1 MTRILVVDDD
11 ATTLGALEAALA
23 AWFEVVTAS
32 NGLDAWNL
40 LHGTTVDGV
49 IADLRMPG
57 MSGGTLCEKIRDTPT
72 LSALPVIL
80 VSGEYS
86 PPAFVRYDCYFK
98 KPVDVPQ
105 LVEAVQRLLHAK
117 PFRPLPTQPR
127 GGSDPMPG

>member
-11 ATTLGALEAALA
+11 SSTLAALA
-23 AWFEVVTAS
+23 SALAMWFEVVTAS
-32 NGLDAWNL
+32 DGMAAWTL
-40 LHGTTVDGV
+40 LHDTAVDGV

-57 MSGGTLCEKIRDTPT
+57 MSGGTLCEKIRDAPG

-86 PPAFVRYDCYFK
+86 PPAFVRYDRYFK
-98 KPVDVPQ
+98 KPVDVAQ
-105 LVEAVQRLLHAK
+105 LAEAVQRLLHA
-117 PFRPLPTQPR
+117 RPIRAMSTQSR